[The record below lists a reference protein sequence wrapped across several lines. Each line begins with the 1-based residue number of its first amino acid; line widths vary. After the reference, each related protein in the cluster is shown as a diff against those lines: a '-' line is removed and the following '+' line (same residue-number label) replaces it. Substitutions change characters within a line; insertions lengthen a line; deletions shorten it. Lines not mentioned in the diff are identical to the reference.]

1 MIPNV
6 KFFLKGDG
14 GPLIKTSRDI
24 FDNKRIVLFSL
35 PGAFTPICSTKMLP
49 AYENLYL
56 EFKKFGIDE
65 VYCIAVNDCFV
76 MDAWAEDLF
85 ITHVKMLPD
94 GNGDFTKG
102 MGMLVAKNNLG
113 YGNRSWRYA
122 TVINSGEIEWL
133 SEEPGHRSNT
143 DQDPYEQSKP
153 SKVLE
158 YLKKV
163 SK

>member
-24 FDNKRIVLFSL
+24 FDNKRVVLFSL

-49 AYENLYL
+49 AYEDNYM
-56 EFKKFGIDE
+56 EFRELGIDE

-76 MDAWAEDLF
+76 MEAWKEDL
-85 ITHVKMLPD
+85 IIQNVKMLPD

-102 MGMLVAKNNLG
+102 MGMLVAKTNLG

-122 TVINSGEIEWL
+122 AVINGGEIEWEGVEL
-133 SEEPGHRSNT
+133 VKDLTLIKIPMKIL
-143 DQDPYEQSKP
+143 D
-153 SKVLE
+153 
-158 YLKKV
+158 LKGFLNI
-163 SK
+163 

>member
-85 ITHVKMLPD
+85 ISHVKMLPD

-102 MGMLVAKNNLG
+102 MGMLVAKTNLG

-153 SKVLE
+153 TKVLD

-163 SK
+163 AK

>member
-24 FDNKRIVLFSL
+24 FDNKRVVLFSL

-163 SK
+163 AK

>member
-6 KFFLKGDG
+6 KFFLKVDG
-14 GPLIKTSRDI
+14 GPLIKTSKDI
-24 FDNKRIVLFSL
+24 FDNKRVVLFSL

-49 AYENLYL
+49 AYEDNYM
-56 EFKKFGIDE
+56 EFRELGIDE
-65 VYCIAVNDCFV
+65 VYCIAVNDVFV
-76 MDAWAEDLF
+76 MEAWKEDL
-85 ITHVKMLPD
+85 IIQNVKMLPD

-102 MGMLVAKNNLG
+102 MGMLVAKTNLG

-153 SKVLE
+153 TKVLD

-163 SK
+163 AK

>member
-24 FDNKRIVLFSL
+24 FDNKRVVLFSL

-85 ITHVKMLPD
+85 ISHVKMLPD

-102 MGMLVAKNNLG
+102 MGMLVAKTNLG

-153 SKVLE
+153 TKVLD

-163 SK
+163 AK

>member
-24 FDNKRIVLFSL
+24 FDNKRVVLFSL

-56 EFKKFGIDE
+56 EFKSFGIDE

-102 MGMLVAKNNLG
+102 MGMLVAKTNLG
-113 YGNRSWRYA
+113 YGNRSWRYSA
-122 TVINSGEIEWL
+122 VINSGEIEWL

-163 SK
+163 AK

>member
-85 ITHVKMLPD
+85 ITNVKMLPD

-163 SK
+163 AK

>member
-163 SK
+163 AK

>member
-24 FDNKRIVLFSL
+24 FDNKRVVLFSL

-49 AYENLYL
+49 AYENLFL
-56 EFKKFGIDE
+56 EFKSFGIDE

-102 MGMLVAKNNLG
+102 MGMLVAKTNLG

-163 SK
+163 AK

>member
-6 KFFLKGDG
+6 KFFMKGDG
-14 GPLIKTSRDI
+14 KPLIKTSRDI
-24 FDNKRIVLFSL
+24 FDNKRVVLFSL

-85 ITHVKMLPD
+85 ISHVKMLPD

-102 MGMLVAKNNLG
+102 MGMLVAKTNLG

-153 SKVLE
+153 TKVLD

-163 SK
+163 AK

>member
-56 EFKKFGIDE
+56 EFKKLGIDE

-94 GNGDFTKG
+94 GNGDFTTG

-163 SK
+163 AK

>member
-6 KFFLKGDG
+6 KFFMKGDG
-14 GPLIKTSRDI
+14 KPLIKTSRDI
-24 FDNKRIVLFSL
+24 FDNKRVVLFSL

-102 MGMLVAKNNLG
+102 MGMLVAKTNLG

-153 SKVLE
+153 TKVLD

-163 SK
+163 AK

>member
-24 FDNKRIVLFSL
+24 FDNKRVVLFSL

-122 TVINSGEIEWL
+122 TVINSGEIEW
-133 SEEPGHRSNT
+133 
-143 DQDPYEQSKP
+143 
-153 SKVLE
+153 
-158 YLKKV
+158 
-163 SK
+163 

>member
-24 FDNKRIVLFSL
+24 FDNKRVVLFSL

-56 EFKKFGIDE
+56 EFKSFGIDE

-102 MGMLVAKNNLG
+102 MGMLVAKTNLG

-158 YLKKV
+158 YSKKV
-163 SK
+163 AK

>member
-1 MIPNV
+1 M
-6 KFFLKGDG
+6 KGDG
-14 GPLIKTSRDI
+14 KPLIKTSRDI
-24 FDNKRIVLFSL
+24 FDNKRVVLFSL

>member
-94 GNGDFTKG
+94 GNADFTKG
-102 MGMLVAKNNLG
+102 MGMLVAKTNLG

-163 SK
+163 AK

>member
-24 FDNKRIVLFSL
+24 FDNKRVVLFSL

-56 EFKKFGIDE
+56 EFKSFGIDE

-113 YGNRSWRYA
+113 YGNRSWRYSA
-122 TVINSGEIEWL
+122 VINSGESEWL

-163 SK
+163 AK

>member
-24 FDNKRIVLFSL
+24 FDNKRVVLFSL
-35 PGAFTPICSTKMLP
+35 PGAFTPICSTKMLT

-65 VYCIAVNDCFV
+65 VYCIAVNYCFV

-113 YGNRSWRYA
+113 YGNRSWRYSA
-122 TVINSGEIEWL
+122 VINSGEIEWL
-133 SEEPGHRSNT
+133 NEEPGHRSNT

-163 SK
+163 AK

>member
-24 FDNKRIVLFSL
+24 FDNKRVVLFSL

-56 EFKKFGIDE
+56 EFKSFGIDE

-102 MGMLVAKNNLG
+102 MGMLVAKTNLG

-163 SK
+163 AK

>member
-24 FDNKRIVLFSL
+24 FDNKRVVLFSL

-49 AYENLYL
+49 AYEDKYM
-56 EFKKFGIDE
+56 EFRELGIDE
-65 VYCIAVNDCFV
+65 VYCIAVNDVFV
-76 MDAWAEDLF
+76 MEAWKEDLY
-85 ITHVKMLPD
+85 ISNVKMLPD
-94 GNGDFTKG
+94 GNADFTKG
-102 MGMLVAKNNLG
+102 MGMLVAKTNLG

-122 TVINSGEIEWL
+122 AVINGGEIEW
-133 SEEPGHRSNT
+133 EGVEPGQRSNT
-143 DQDPYEQSKP
+143 DKDPYENSKP
-153 SKVLE
+153 EKVLE
-158 YLKKV
+158 YLRKV

>member
-102 MGMLVAKNNLG
+102 MGMLVAKTNLG

-153 SKVLE
+153 TKVLD

-163 SK
+163 AK

>member
-56 EFKKFGIDE
+56 EFKKLGIDE

-163 SK
+163 AK

>member
-153 SKVLE
+153 TKVLD

-163 SK
+163 AK